1 MGSIIGQFFVLLIQS
16 ALGILVQ
23 LVRSGVAK
31 LGFDAVV
38 GSDVP
43 LGAGVSIFN
52 HCVRCFCF

>member
-43 LGAGVSIFN
+43 LGAGVSSVN
-52 HCVRCFCF
+52 HCVR